1 MDGSEGK
8 IAFSF
13 NPCLDFVGLLDF
25 DVGILFDHSEAHVI
39 HPVLH
44 GISHGSVVIALC
56 LQELYLMIFDVSGG
70 VCWLLKSDGTCSLIA
85 CEDYAR
91 WVTTWHQLLRV

>member
-1 MDGSEGK
+1 
-8 IAFSF
+8 
-13 NPCLDFVGLLDF
+13 
-25 DVGILFDHSEAHVI
+25 
-39 HPVLH
+39 
-44 GISHGSVVIALC
+44 